1 MRIEFETLEEFG
13 QMIKGC
19 NTDVNLSDNGAGADK
34 SIIKKMIERKMI
46 EKGAFE
52 LGDTMSTGAPENGV
66 KKAALPPELFMG
78 WDALDKG
85 KKLEQLKQKDFTL
98 FAVLMFDKFG
108 TLPKDAREKMD
119 YNVRAIYEKALKEHK
134 VAEMKKLS
142 WDELMK
148 QGKTTELQKL
158 DRDSYNEKYIKKY
171 GVAPSTRL

>member
-98 FAVLMFDKFG
+98 FAVLM
-108 TLPKDAREKMD
+108 LPSGSKRGSGAAATAANEEH
-119 YNVRAIYEKALKEHK
+119 AIACVTHLLTQVCACALI
-134 VAEMKKLS
+134 VCMC
-142 WDELMK
+142 MC
-148 QGKTTELQKL
+148 
-158 DRDSYNEKYIKKY
+158 
-171 GVAPSTRL
+171 V